1 MVRFTIR
8 LADLPIGMTVQYPQT
23 AEKYR
28 SYFTEQSPIFSV
40 VNTSQVIARERSL
53 VSQLAAMDARSFG
66 HLSAEE
72 SLDDQA
78 AYHQVAECLP
88 EFDAMLIHGS
98 AIALDGQAYLFMA
111 PSGTGKSTHAR
122 LWREHFGSRAVM
134 VNDDKPMLR
143 FREDGIW
150 ICGTPWQGKHDLG
163 SNITVPLRAACVL
176 TRSPNNHVEPLS
188 PAEAF
193 PALLRQSYRFEQ
205 AVHAEQ
211 MLRLN
216 ERLMGSVPLFRLG
229 CNMDPEAAR
238 ICYEGMQKY
247 LRRDDS

>member
-8 LADLPIGMTVQYPQT
+8 LADLPIGVTALYPQT

-28 SYFTEQSPIFSV
+28 SYFSEESPIFSV
-40 VNTSQVIARERSL
+40 VNTTDAIARERDL
-53 VSQLAAMDARSFG
+53 VSQLMAADPRAFG
-66 HLSAEE
+66 HLCAMEA
-72 SLDDQA
+72 LDDQA
-78 AYHQVAECLP
+78 AYHQVAERLP

-163 SNITVPLRAACVL
+163 NNIAVPLRAACVL
-176 TRSPNNHVEPLS
+176 TRSAENHVEPLS

-193 PALLRQSYRFEQ
+193 PALLRQSYRFDR
-205 AVHAEQ
+205 ADHAEQ

-216 ERLMGSVPLFRLG
+216 ERLMTAVPLFRLG
-229 CNMDPEAAR
+229 CNMDPEAVR
-238 ICYEGMQKY
+238 ICYEGIQNF
-247 LRRDDS
+247 LRRDVP